1 LLEHCPTAA
10 LNTVE
15 SIRIDPDGVV
25 VGRATHISYPI
36 DVTLMNRKP
45 IRIY

>member
-25 VGRATHISYPI
+25 VGRADFIEMSETEAQAE
-36 DVTLMNRKP
+36 V
-45 IRIY
+45 